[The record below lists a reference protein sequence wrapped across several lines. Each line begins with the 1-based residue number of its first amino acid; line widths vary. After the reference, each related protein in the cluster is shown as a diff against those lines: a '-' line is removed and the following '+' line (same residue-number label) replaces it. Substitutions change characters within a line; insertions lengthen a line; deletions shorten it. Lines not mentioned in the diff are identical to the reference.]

1 MFLRA
6 AIVAALLLA
15 LGCTSAPPAPPGSI
29 VVGMT
34 NSALDM
40 DPRVAG
46 DEASQKV
53 HQLVYSSLVQI
64 DDKLRIV
71 P

>member
-1 MFLRA
+1 MVRLAGTA
-6 AIVAALLLA
+6 AAALLLA
-15 LGCTSAPPAPPGSI
+15 ISCTSAPPAPVGSI

-53 HQLVYSSLVQI
+53 HQLI
-64 DDKLRIV
+64 
-71 P
+71 